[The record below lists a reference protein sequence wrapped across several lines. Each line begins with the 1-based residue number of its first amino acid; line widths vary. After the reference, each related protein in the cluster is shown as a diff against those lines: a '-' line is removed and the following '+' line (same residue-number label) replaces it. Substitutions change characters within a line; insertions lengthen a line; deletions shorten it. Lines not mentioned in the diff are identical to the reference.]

1 MDKYI
6 TKRNAPSTSDEPA
19 KKKFRPYNNEYLKY
33 GFISLDNKPQC
44 VVCFQVLSQESM
56 KPSKLIR
63 QLETNHRLLV
73 KKPIDFFERK
83 SLFLKNQQ
91 TCILKSSQNN
101 TAILEA
107 SYLVALRVAR
117 ESKPHTIAENLILP
131 AAIDMVN
138 IMIGA
143 KEANKLKTIPL
154 SNDTISR
161 RINEMS
167 TDVHNQIVQNLKS
180 SEYFSIQFDESTD
193 VTNLAQ
199 FLCFVRYECDGT
211 IKENILFCK
220 SIPGHATGQG
230 LFELF
235 IEITKNE
242 NLDWNKC
249 ISVCSDGARAIIGKN
264 SGLI

>member
-1 MDKYI
+1 
-6 TKRNAPSTSDEPA
+6 
-19 KKKFRPYNNEYLKY
+19 
-33 GFISLDNKPQC
+33 
-44 VVCFQVLSQESM
+44 M

-63 QLETNHRLLV
+63 HLETNHPLLV
-73 KKPIDFFERK
+73 KQPIDFFERK
-83 SLFLKNQQ
+83 SLFSKNQQ
-91 TCILKSSQNN
+91 NCILKSNQNN
-101 TAILEA
+101 TATLEA

-117 ESKPHTIAENLILP
+117 ESKPHTIAENLILH

-138 IMIGA
+138 IMIGTE
-143 KEANKLKTIPL
+143 EANKLKTIPL

-161 RINEMS
+161 RINEMT

-199 FLCFVRYECDGT
+199 FLCFVRYEC
-211 IKENILFCK
+211 ENMLFCK

-235 IEITKNE
+235 IETTKNE
-242 NLDWNKC
+242 HLDWNKC
-249 ISVCSDGARAIIGKN
+249 ISVCSDGARAITGKN
-264 SGLI
+264 SGLLIKLKELMPHIQWTHCFLHRHALAAKKNAR